1 LQRFCNILIAN
12 VQVRKGPIIMLMFFE
27 LLAALALGFVLGR
40 LWEIRQEMWRAG
52 ETRNKIPTARLD

>member
-1 LQRFCNILIAN
+1 
-12 VQVRKGPIIMLMFFE
+12 MWMFFE

-40 LWEIRQEMWRAG
+40 EIRQEMWRAG